1 MTEVLKVANVTRR
14 DVSEPD
20 SASQLNPGI
29 LRRKSI
35 PALASTRFTP
45 EKKSGLNHGLSFSRT
60 IATRPVLPPERPLAV
75 RSRRYPSS
83 FAAFHT
89 FSRVAEEMR
98 ESPFRAR
105 LTVALFTPAALATS
119 SIVDFVTTSRNS
131 LYTSKQEPPMNSL
144 MMELF
149 GMISVGT
156 MGTNLI
162 IERMRWASP

>member
-1 MTEVLKVANVTRR
+1 MR
-14 DVSEPD
+14 EPD
-20 SASQLNPGI
+20 SAFLLNPGI
-29 LRRKSI
+29 LRRKSN
-35 PALASTRFTP
+35 PDFVSTRFTP
-45 EKKSGLNHGLSFSRT
+45 EKKSGQNHGLRLPRT

-83 FAAFHT
+83 FAVFQT

-98 ESPFRAR
+98 ESPLSAR

-119 SIVDFVTTSRNS
+119 SIVDFVTVLADS

-144 MMELF
+144 MIELF
-149 GMISVGT
+149 GIISVGII
-156 MGTNLI
+156 GTNLI